1 MIWTEQKPARFF
13 NEVAVGESSDEE
25 FGILQDDRCIDT
37 GVFQERH
44 LLHELVFACSQFLP
58 RQPQISFTIL
68 TQADWCAVR
77 TEARC
82 LPVVATMGAG
92 ARVIW

>member
-1 MIWTEQKPARFF
+1 MTWTERRQ
-13 NEVAVGESSDEE
+13 EVAVGESSDEE
-25 FGILQDDRCIDT
+25 FGLLQDDRCIDT

-44 LLHELVFACSQFLP
+44 FLHELVFACSQALP

-77 TEARC
+77 TVARC
-82 LPVVATMGAG
+82 LPVVGSVGAG
-92 ARVIW
+92 ARVIC